1 MKVPA
6 CVQDVYAVWILFSI
20 LHCRANNVPRAVDL
34 KMLISITALVQYF
47 DCVEAVQLYAH
58 FWLDRLIWP
67 IIYIRNFHEWIWIA
81 RIYRHDALFAE
92 ATRIAIRES
101 TGPLDLWGF
110 DGSKS
115 LSGESMILLSP
126 CQKVPVKANIRTVL
140 DTIETLRQE
149 AIDGIVAKLYDRI
162 EVVKQGKYCCGKC
175 DALILGRLIPLLQDH
190 GLYPRPVP
198 PFQGI
203 SIDVLVRTV
212 AGLQAWSFVGVFH
225 TIRGCDNV
233 TGAAVGTEMQELEE
247 LCEQVQGLSM
257 EEFNNA

>member
-1 MKVPA
+1 
-6 CVQDVYAVWILFSI
+6 
-20 LHCRANNVPRAVDL
+20 
-34 KMLISITALVQYF
+34 MLISITALVQYF
-47 DCVEAVQLYAH
+47 DCMEAVQLYAH
-58 FWLDRLIWP
+58 FWIDRLIWP

-115 LSGESMILLSP
+115 LS
-126 CQKVPVKANIRTVL
+126 